1 MQVGQWVEWTPPM
14 FHGVVEMNPMRG
26 WIVAAEGDW
35 VVVRVSSMKHPQAP
49 FATFNK
55 HQLKTIEE
63 IELVQR
69 GAVLLS

>member
-1 MQVGQWVEWTPPM
+1 VKVGDWVQWNLTQ
-14 FHGVVEMNPMRG
+14 FHGVDFTPMRG

-35 VVVRVSSMKHPQAP
+35 FVVRVSSMRNPQAP
-49 FATFNK
+49 FATFHKNDLIPV
-55 HQLKTIEE
+55 QE